1 MYRPTFSRPHQYL
14 KVSGQL
20 HAPAALPT
28 AKKPPLP
35 IGQEDGRA
43 PEPIWTT

>member
-1 MYRPTFSRPHQYL
+1 M

-28 AKKPPLP
+28 RKEPPVS
-35 IGQEDGRA
+35 IGYEAARA
-43 PEPIWTT
+43 SEPVWTR